1 MNDFSALNPS
11 FYINEYRKLTGT
23 KLELFKG
30 KDKVYD
36 VLSGKSKIDNTNISY
51 LCGIL
56 GMTNDYWRGIQEK
69 YDMNKYN
76 NPDIEIDYALL
87 SDMMHEIL
95 CLGKTRK
102 LIDEEGYMEIYNLL
116 EDINEQEVFNRNINY
131 FDILSISQNSIH
143 IIYQINKDKIRA
155 LYGHDKKLNIKT
167 NVDIPEQYV
176 YLTCNKDYIKDKKFI
191 SSNKNEF
198 KYFSKIKNA
207 YEAKEDDELV
217 LFVDTKTALRNGIE
231 FKKIGNNVWNSTK
244 ICEDA
249 IMYEDFFKKGMNVL
263 GDNPS
268 YEEGI
273 QNFYMGCRNNDVRCK
288 IGTILCELKEKTYQ
302 QWKGSAELHKK
313 IYNKVK
319 YQNVASLIVRNE
331 EYLYK
336 EAEFQ
341 VHKYNEYLEKI
352 KSLVEEVEE
361 LNMLGDE
368 DSARLLTLIN
378 KLGI

>member
-1 MNDFSALNPS
+1 M
-11 FYINEYRKLTGT
+11 
-23 KLELFKG
+23 
-30 KDKVYD
+30 
-36 VLSGKSKIDNTNISY
+36 
-51 LCGIL
+51 
-56 GMTNDYWRGIQEK
+56 
-69 YDMNKYN
+69 
-76 NPDIEIDYALL
+76 
-87 SDMMHEIL
+87 
-95 CLGKTRK
+95 
-102 LIDEEGYMEIYNLL
+102 
-116 EDINEQEVFNRNINY
+116 
-131 FDILSISQNSIH
+131 
-143 IIYQINKDKIRA
+143 QI
-155 LYGHDKKLNIKT
+155 T
-167 NVDIPEQYV
+167 
-176 YLTCNKDYIKDKKFI
+176 
-191 SSNKNEF
+191 
-198 KYFSKIKNA
+198 
-207 YEAKEDDELV
+207 
-217 LFVDTKTALRNGIE
+217 E

-288 IGTILCELKEKTYQ
+288 IGTMLCELKEKTYQ